1 MQPSAQLG
9 SHSGV
14 DGWVCLGPGS
24 LFIIIDFPQ
33 QCSKPSLVDDD
44 DDDYNIYIYI
54 CCLNGVMLPKIAG
67 IIIYI

>member
-14 DGWVCLGPGS
+14 DGWVCLGPVS

-44 DDDYNIYIYI
+44 DYNIYIYI
-54 CCLNGVMLPKIAG
+54 YYVV
-67 IIIYI
+67 